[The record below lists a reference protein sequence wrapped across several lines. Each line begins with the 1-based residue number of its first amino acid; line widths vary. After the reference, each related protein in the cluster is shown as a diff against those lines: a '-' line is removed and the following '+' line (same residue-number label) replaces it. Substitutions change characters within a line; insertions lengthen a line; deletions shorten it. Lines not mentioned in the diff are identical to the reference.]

1 MSENTIKVNQS
12 HVEELMD
19 LVAELVISKSGLN
32 QTMKN
37 VEVHGVEEGLNQLN
51 RITSDLQ
58 GLIMKMRMISVEEMV
73 EVFKNTV
80 KELNKN
86 SEKEI
91 DILITGEKIEID
103 KTISDKFKN
112 IIGKL
117 IKLIHEDFDVEKER
131 INRGKDKK
139 QKINIKTLYEGN
151 KARIDLISDGKG
163 EINIP
168 EEIKNSIY
176 NIKGEIELIKNE
188 NYNIITVKLPMTLSI
203 IQALLVKV
211 DNKNYAIP
219 VANIEST
226 QKSSDGELKQVQDKE
241 VFLLRGETI
250 PLIRIRDIFKKE
262 KIEDGNIVI
271 VNESGKKYGLFVDEL
286 VGQEDIVIKNM
297 GKLLSDVKEFNGAA
311 ILGNGEI
318 ALIFDLKY
326 LSEL

>member
-1 MSENTIKVNQS
+1 MDENTIRVNQG

-32 QTMKN
+32 QTMKD

-58 GLIMKMRMISVEEMV
+58 GLIMKMRMISIENIFSGLNGLIE
-73 EVFKNTV
+73 K
-80 KELNKN
+80 LNKD
-86 SEKEI
+86 SKKDVSLKIE
-91 DILITGEKIEID
+91 GEKIEID
-103 KTISDKFKN
+103 KTISDKVRKIIEDVVTILHDDVDTKEERVSSGKEKN
-112 IIGKL
+112 QII
-117 IKLIHEDFDVEKER
+117 E
-131 INRGKDKK
+131 IN
-139 QKINIKTLYEGN
+139 TLYEGN
-151 KARIDLISDGKG
+151 KARIDLLTDGKG
-163 EINIP
+163 EIYLTD
-168 EEIKNSIY
+168 EIKKGIFDA
-176 NIKGEIELIKNE
+176 KGEVDIEKEGNKDLIK
-188 NYNIITVKLPMTLSI
+188 IKLPMTLSI

-226 QKSSDGELKQVQDKE
+226 QKSADGDLKEVQDKE

-250 PLIRIRDIFKKE
+250 PLLRLRDLFKKE
-262 KIEDGNIVI
+262 KREQGNIVI

-286 VGQEDIVIKNM
+286 VGQEDIVIKSM
-297 GKLLSDVKEFNGAA
+297 GKLLADVKEFNGAS

-318 ALIFDLKY
+318 ALILDLKN

>member
-1 MSENTIKVNQS
+1 MAENTIRVNQS

-32 QTMKN
+32 QTMKD

-58 GLIMKMRMISVEEMV
+58 GLIMKMRMISIDNIFSGLEEV
-73 EVFKNTV
+73 ID
-80 KELNKN
+80 ELNKE
-86 SEKEI
+86 SEKHVSLKI
-91 DILITGEKIEID
+91 DGEKIEID
-103 KTISDKFKN
+103 KTISEKVRK
-112 IIGKL
+112 IIKDL
-117 IKLIHEDFDVEKER
+117 ITILHDNTDTEEER
-131 INRGKDKK
+131 ISAGKDKS
-139 QKINIKTLYEGN
+139 QVIEINTLYEGN
-151 KARIDLISDGKG
+151 KARIDLLTDGKR
-163 EINIP
+163 EIYLTD
-168 EEIKNSIY
+168 EIKKGIY
-176 NIKGEIELIKNE
+176 DAKGEVDVEKVGDKDLIK
-188 NYNIITVKLPMTLSI
+188 IKLPMTLSI

-226 QKSSDGELKQVQDKE
+226 QKSADGDLKEVQDKE

-250 PLIRIRDIFKKE
+250 PLLRLRELFKKE
-262 KIEDGNIVI
+262 KKEAGNIVI

-286 VGQEDIVIKNM
+286 VGQEDIVIKSM
-297 GKLLSDVKEFNGAA
+297 GKLLSDVKEFNGAS

-318 ALIFDLKY
+318 ALILDLKN

>member
-37 VEVHGVEEGLNQLN
+37 VEAHGVEEGLNQLN

-73 EVFKNTV
+73 EEFKNTV

-117 IKLIHEDFDVEKER
+117 IKLIHEDFDAEKER
-131 INRGKDKK
+131 ISRGKDKK